1 MPELRASAVSA
12 ARWVIPGV
20 VLSIPAIVVL
30 QLAVEKWPDL
40 RTVFRLVPPVL
51 ALGLL
56 SLLYRNW
63 IARDRVALL
72 SVAAPALIL
81 TTASVFARWPWSGL
95 FFWAALGLIL
105 GVAWWIPMRGWWTVH
120 VLRRPP
126 LTPRRLFR
134 GGLRSDLYQW
144 SSALRGDGPLS
155 PGQRRRAEA
164 AIASMK
170 DREAPDDRLGAI
182 RDDLVDVA
190 DRWTTT
196 PRDED
201 HMQAYVDLRDD
212 LIRVQE
218 QLLASVDDD

>member
-1 MPELRASAVSA
+1 
-12 ARWVIPGV
+12 V
-20 VLSIPAIVVL
+20 VLSIAAIAAL
-30 QLAVEKWPDL
+30 QLAAEQWPGI
-40 RTVFRLVPPVL
+40 RTVFRLLPPLL

-63 IARDRVALL
+63 IARDRVAFV
-72 SVAAPALIL
+72 SVAAPALVL
-81 TTASVFARWPWSGL
+81 TTASVFARWPWSGA

-105 GVAWWIPMRGWWTVH
+105 GVAWWTPMRGWRTVH

-144 SSALRGDGPLS
+144 SSAMRGDGPLS

-164 AIASMK
+164 AIASMRGRK
-170 DREAPDDRLGAI
+170 APDDQLGAI

-190 DRWTTT
+190 DRWTAT

-201 HMQAYVDLRDD
+201 HTQAYVDLRDD
-212 LIRVQE
+212 LTRVRE
-218 QLLASVDDD
+218 QLLASVEDD